1 MTQLSIV
8 DTPLSDKEE
17 KLNDIYNNQKCVDTQ
32 QKGIKSVNASYYQNT
47 LISKVFNA
55 ISFNRAY
62 NFREKIGVG
71 EHRSV
76 TNEDEN
82 MKVEVEYKW
91 KGKNKLE
98 IIQHFA
104 GGETSYIFKHKKNG
118 TKLTTIDSAD

>member
-32 QKGIKSVNASYYQNT
+32 HKGIKSVNASYYQNT

-91 KGKNKLE
+91 KGKNKSE
-98 IIQHFA
+98 VI
-104 GGETSYIFKHKKNG
+104 
-118 TKLTTIDSAD
+118 

>member
-1 MTQLSIV
+1 M
-8 DTPLSDKEE
+8 
-17 KLNDIYNNQKCVDTQ
+17 
-32 QKGIKSVNASYYQNT
+32 
-47 LISKVFNA
+47 LIFKVFNA

-91 KGKNKLE
+91 KGKNKSE
-98 IIQHFA
+98 VI
-104 GGETSYIFKHKKNG
+104 
-118 TKLTTIDSAD
+118 

>member
-1 MTQLSIV
+1 M
-8 DTPLSDKEE
+8 
-17 KLNDIYNNQKCVDTQ
+17 
-32 QKGIKSVNASYYQNT
+32 
-47 LISKVFNA
+47 FNA

-98 IIQHFA
+98 ILQHFE